1 MDHSSKLLFTS
12 IYNVVCEVDMVDMV
26 WSFVT
31 SVDICWIEPESAAE
45 EMYTVEQRGLKRIS
59 DDVAGQCARRGS

>member
-31 SVDICWIEPESAAE
+31 SVDICWIEPERSGRNVHSRATRA
-45 EMYTVEQRGLKRIS
+45 Q
-59 DDVAGQCARRGS
+59 AHF

>member
-12 IYNVVCEVDMVDMV
+12 IYNVVCVCGGYGGYGVV
-26 WSFVT
+26 VT